1 MWLAIPVGDDPV
13 QIEYEFDKIYKLHEM
28 LVWNYNVEFELVLG
42 FGFNSVTV
50 EHSVDGVE
58 WTALGGVEFAQAVAA
73 NGYAANT
80 AVDFGGAAVKYV
92 KLTANSNHG
101 AIPQYGLS
109 EVRFLSVPVQAR
121 LPQPA
126 SDANEVSVDGVL
138 SWRAG
143 REAATHE
150 VLLSTDEAAVA
161 DGTALV
167 DTVETS
173 SYAPADL
180 MFGSVY
186 YWKVNEV
193 NEAEAI
199 STWEGGI
206 WSFTT
211 QEFALID
218 GFESYDDED
227 NAIFDTWIDG
237 FVNETSSTVGYFNAP
252 FAERSIVNSGKQSMP
267 LQYDNAAAPYYSE
280 AEYDLGGMDLAAGGA
295 TSLRLFVHGDAANE
309 AETLYLAIEDSAGNV
324 GVVTHPDPDIAL
336 ATEWQAWV
344 IPNSELT
351 AAGVNLGRAA
361 MIYIGLGDRDNPTT
375 GGSGLVFID
384 DVGFGTPLAGM

>member
-1 MWLAIPVGDDPV
+1 
-13 QIEYEFDKIYKLHEM
+13 
-28 LVWNYNVEFELVLG
+28 
-42 FGFNSVTV
+42 
-50 EHSVDGVE
+50 
-58 WTALGGVEFAQAVAA
+58 
-73 NGYAANT
+73 
-80 AVDFGGAAVKYV
+80 
-92 KLTANSNHG
+92 
-101 AIPQYGLS
+101 
-109 EVRFLSVPVQAR
+109 
-121 LPQPA
+121 
-126 SDANEVSVDGVL
+126 VSVDGVL

-199 STWEGGI
+199 SMWEGSI

-218 GFESYDDED
+218 GFEDYDDED

-237 FVNETSSTVGYFNAP
+237 FVNETGSTVGYFQTP

-267 LQYDNAAAPYYSE
+267 LEYNNTGTPFYSE
-280 AEYDLGGMDLAAGGA
+280 AEFDLGGMDLTAGGA
-295 TSLRLFVHGDAANE
+295 ASLRLFFHGNATNV
-309 AETLYLAIEDSAGNV
+309 AETLYVAIEDNAGNV
-324 GVVTHPDPDIAL
+324 GVAAHPDPDAVL
-336 ATEWQAWV
+336 VESWQEWV
-344 IPNSELT
+344 IPYSELT
-351 AAGVNLGRAA
+351 AGGVDLSRAA
-361 MIYIGLGDRDNPTT
+361 MIYIGLGDRSNPAAGGT
-375 GGSGLVFID
+375 GMVFID
-384 DVGFGTPLAGM
+384 DVGFGTALSGI